1 MKDTRDEDCITRC
14 ARDRDS
20 MKGDDGRCLAAGIDG
35 YVSKPIQPDEFF
47 DVLERVLV
55 AVH

>member
-1 MKDTRDEDCITRC
+1 MKDTRDEDCITLC